1 MSETDRP
8 RPRRRGPLR
17 AAVGLAVLL
26 AVIGY
31 VLVHHYSN
39 GGAGAPHCTVTAKG
53 SGAGS
58 DGAVQTYEMSPE
70 QASNAATIAAV
81 GISKGLPDRAV
92 TIALATAMQE
102 SGLRNL
108 DHGDRDSLGL
118 FQQRPSQG
126 WGTPEQIMDPVYS
139 AGIFYDRLVEVKGY
153 TRLPLTVAAQRVQ
166 LSGFPQ
172 AYAKHEPDA
181 TLVTAAFGEGETP
194 ATLTC
199 VGPAPLKGDPE
210 KVRTELGRAFGKE
223 ALGAGRPVLHAGPKD
238 ADPKA
243 GASATPK
250 AGAGGAPKAGASPSA
265 SAGAVPSA
273 GSAGA
278 AAGASQPPAT
288 PEAEVD
294 LWLKDGGGAAE
305 ARRGRAMAHW
315 AVARSKELGISRVS
329 YDGSAWVAGENRGE
343 WQRKGADGAKGA
355 AAADPYA
362 AIAGQVRIF
371 LPRAAG

>member
-1 MSETDRP
+1 MDALSASSTVGRVSETDRP
-8 RPRRRGPLR
+8 HPRRRGPLR

-31 VLVHHYSN
+31 VAVHHYSD
-39 GGAGAPHCTVTAKG
+39 GGVGAPHCTVTAKG
-53 SGAGS
+53 SDGGSGGAS
-58 DGAVQTYEMSPE
+58 QTYEMSPE

-181 TLVTAAFGEGETP
+181 TVLTAAFGEGGTP
-194 ATLTC
+194 AVLTC
-199 VGPAPLKGDPE
+199 TGPAPLKGDPE
-210 KVRTELGRAFGKE
+210 KVRTELARAFGRE
-223 ALGAGRPVLHAGPKD
+223 ALSAGRPAVHAG
-238 ADPKA
+238 A
-243 GASATPK
+243 K
-250 AGAGGAPKAGASPSA
+250 AGAGATPKPGASPT
-265 SAGAVPSA
+265 A
-273 GSAGA
+273 GSGA
-278 AAGASQPPAT
+278 PAEPAADPGSA
-288 PEAEVD
+288 PEASVD
-294 LWLKDGGGAAE
+294 LWLKESGGAAE

-315 AVARSKELGISRVS
+315 AVARSRDLGIDRVA
-329 YDGSAWVAGENRGE
+329 YDGSAWVAGQNRGE
-343 WQRKGADGAKGA
+343 WRNGASDGAKGA
-355 AAADPYA
+355 SAAADPYRA
-362 AIAGQVRIF
+362 LPGQVRIF
-371 LPRAAG
+371 VAGNPR